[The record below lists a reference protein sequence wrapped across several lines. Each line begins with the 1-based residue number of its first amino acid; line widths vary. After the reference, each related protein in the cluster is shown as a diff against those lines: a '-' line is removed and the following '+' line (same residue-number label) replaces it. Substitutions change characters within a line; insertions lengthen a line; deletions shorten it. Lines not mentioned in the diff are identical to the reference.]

1 MGYFITR
8 KKKIRSIIAFTIL
21 FFIFTSSIF
30 FINNDGKRDEKHRFL
45 NAYSIYI
52 NDSFVGKVEDAKDI
66 LALIGE
72 AKADIEAEFGY
83 TPDYG
88 YKLRLEPSTYSKE
101 TDASVDL
108 VNELKLAIKA
118 NVAAKTKGYAM
129 KVGSSTIF
137 LASKDDVIEVLTRAQ
152 NKYVQ
157 DESSIS
163 ISLEKDPHNPLVII
177 PKSTILSKELPKER
191 IFVSNAMLSEP
202 DEDMRAP
209 DEEYFHAV
217 VTDLEMDRSVVITES
232 FVSEDK
238 LLTPD
243 SALDFITKE
252 NEKEK
257 VYKVVEGDIPE
268 TIAMKNDMTVDKLYD
283 LNDGLRENATR
294 IQIGQPL
301 VVMVPEPEL
310 TVTTKEKVIYT
321 KKIEHDNDYVSSPDE
336 YVGTHTVIDEGR
348 DGLVEIRAEVEK
360 VNGKV
365 VNTEIFEET
374 TIIEPIRGTLT
385 KGTKR
390 LPITTATGTFE
401 YPVIYFTLTSPFGYR
416 WGRLHKGIDMAG
428 PIGTPILAADGG
440 RVTQAGWDGA
450 YGYSVMID
458 HGNGYTTKY
467 AHCNQL
473 YVEVGQDV
481 AQYEQI
487 AEIGNT
493 GNSTGPHCHF
503 EIREWGMPR
512 NPMDYLN

>member
-1 MGYFITR
+1 MGYLITN
-8 KKKIRSIIAFTIL
+8 KKKIKTIIVFAVL
-21 FFIFTSSIF
+21 FFVFTSSIL
-30 FINNDGKRDEKHRFL
+30 FINNDDTKREKHKFL

-52 NDSFVGKVEDAKDI
+52 NDSFVGKTEDVKSIVSLIRMAK
-66 LALIGE
+66 L
-72 AKADIEAEFGY
+72 DIEAELGY
-83 TPDYG
+83 TPDYA
-88 YKLRLEPSTYSKE
+88 YQLKIEPSVYKKENDYS
-101 TDASVDL
+101 SVLLD
-108 VNELKLAIKA
+108 NLKLAMKNNIT
-118 NVAAKTKGYAM
+118 AKTKGYAM
-129 KVGSSTIF
+129 KVGESTIF

-202 DEDMRAP
+202 DGDMTAP
-209 DEEYFHAV
+209 NKEYFHAV
-217 VTDLEMDRSVVITES
+217 LTDLEMDRSVVITES
-232 FVSEDK
+232 FVNEDK
-238 LLTPD
+238 VLTPD
-243 SALDFITKE
+243 LALDFITKE

-268 TIAMKNDMTVDKLYD
+268 TIAIKNDMTVDKLYD

-310 TVTTKEKVIYT
+310 TVTSTEKVIYT
-321 KKIEHDNDYVSSPDE
+321 KKIEHENDYVNSEDE

-348 DGLVEIRAEVEK
+348 DGLVEIRAEVK
-360 VNGKV
+360 KINGKIV
-365 VNTEIFEET
+365 STEIFEET

-428 PIGTPILAADGG
+428 PIGTPILASDGG
-440 RVTQAGWDGA
+440 RVLAAGWDGA
-450 YGYSVMID
+450 YGYSVTID

-473 YVEVGQDV
+473 YVEAGDDV